1 MGYYTVGWNKLPLY
15 EKPSDFSPSLNVTVI
30 IPARNEGKIIAR
42 LLDDLINQNYPKH
55 LLDIVVVDDAS
66 TDNTANV
73 VIQYKEKGVRL
84 LQLEN
89 QNINKAHKKRAI
101 DYAIKECNSALI
113 ITTDADCT
121 ISTNWVNTLVAFQQT
136 HQACFISAPVAM
148 GPNNSLFQKFQAL
161 EFAGLVGIGGAAL
174 QHQSPNMCNG
184 ANVAYLKEAF
194 VAVKGYEGNDSIP
207 SGDDEFL
214 MHKMFAAFPDRVF
227 FLKNTDVIVHTEAAR
242 SINQFV
248 NQRMRWVSKSTKYEN
263 KSITLILS
271 LCYLFNLSVLINLIG
286 GFFNHSMACLFLG
299 QILLKIIAEGILLFK
314 VSQFMKLQK
323 LLIWLIPEQ
332 ILHVIYVVVIGFLG
346 NLGTYQWKGRKV

>member
-1 MGYYTVGWNKLPLY
+1 MVYYTVGWNKLALY
-15 EKPSDFSPSLNVTVI
+15 EKPSNFSPSIKVTVI
-30 IPARNEGKIIAR
+30 IPARNEDQVIAR
-42 LLDDLINQNYPKH
+42 LLNDLINQDYPKH
-55 LLDIVVVDDAS
+55 LLDIIVVDDAS

-73 VIQYKEKGVRL
+73 VLQYKEMGIRL

-89 QNINKAHKKRAI
+89 HNINKAHKKRAI
-101 DYAIKECNSALI
+101 SYAINECNSSLI

-121 ISTNWVNTLVAFQQT
+121 ISNKWVSTLVAFQQA

-161 EFAGLVGIGGAAL
+161 EFAGLVGIGGAAI

-194 VAVKGYEGNDSIP
+194 FAVNGYEGNESIP

-214 MHKMFAAFPDRVF
+214 MHKMFAAFPDKVF
-227 FLKNTDVIVHTEAAR
+227 FLKNADVIVRTEAAR
-242 SINQFV
+242 SFNQFV

-286 GFFNHSMACLFLG
+286 GFFNHNMAWLFLG
-299 QILLKIIAEGILLFK
+299 QILLKIITEGILLFK
-314 VSQFMKLQK
+314 VSKFMKLKK